1 MDVRQINPRLTKT
14 TNLLLLLTA
23 GTAGNLVI
31 DADEAHCL
39 DCYWSKDAFGSDL
52 SVE

>member
-1 MDVRQINPRLTKT
+1 MNSRLTET

-31 DADEAHCL
+31 DADEAHIT
-39 DCYWSKDAFGSDL
+39 SKYALGSDPIHPNSL
-52 SVE
+52 SEIP